1 MTTQELKDEL
11 KRRET
16 KHNIKVGA
24 TTVALN
30 LDEMQEVFDQIFVH
44 LTPVPVKRSSNWPPI
59 ITETEWNGDPMGG

>member
-24 TTVALN
+24 TTVSLN
-30 LDEMQEVFDQIFVH
+30 LDEMQEVFDQILVH
-44 LTPVPVKRSSNWPPI
+44 LTPPKPDKLRNFDDIFSSFRGVHFNK
-59 ITETEWNGDPMGG
+59 